1 MSDGNK
7 KLEQIKKA
15 DSLFSKK
22 RLQEIENSL
31 SDEDKKR
38 YAKIGEEMYNS
49 ISFEDINSQ
58 GKLATENAEAI
69 EMENVSQ
76 IKLMLQSGIHPSY
89 LSTQEKDMMKNA
101 FGEKWYEQYGFL
113 ETDLNRINF

>member
-1 MSDGNK
+1 MSGDDK

-22 RLQEIENSL
+22 RLQEIENSM

-58 GKLATENAEAI
+58 GKLATENAEDI
-69 EMENVSQ
+69 EERSIPHCRGVFDFPFNRHVE
-76 IKLMLQSGIHPSY
+76 SGRNELRFH
-89 LSTQEKDMMKNA
+89 
-101 FGEKWYEQYGFL
+101 
-113 ETDLNRINF
+113 